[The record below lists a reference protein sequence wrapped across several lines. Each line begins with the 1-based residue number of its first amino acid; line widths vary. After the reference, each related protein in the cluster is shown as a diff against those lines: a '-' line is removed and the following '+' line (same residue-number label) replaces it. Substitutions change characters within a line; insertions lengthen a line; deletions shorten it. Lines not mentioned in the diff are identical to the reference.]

1 MFSAISSVAYKYTNY
16 LDPFYGHVKHLVF
29 GVTAMLIMSRIPYRI
44 LRRIYVVLLPI
55 TVIVLFITPYIGV
68 TLNGGTRAI
77 RIAGFDVQPQ
87 EFAKL
92 FVIMFLAD
100 ILSVYQQN
108 STRTDI
114 SEDERKAN
122 EKTYFWMILAVVAV
136 TILPI
141 AVQNFSTAIM
151 IALLTFIMMIV
162 GRVNWRRMAVLT
174 GTTLGVGILVIV
186 ILVNLPQSVNEK
198 LPGHMSSIKGRIER
212 AMDDI
217 RTPDDK
223 KVYKITDE
231 NRQPMHAK
239 IAIANGR
246 IPSGPGNS
254 IQRDYLPLAFS
265 DFIFAILIEESG
277 WFGIILT
284 MLSYLSILF
293 IAGTILYKSEKIYPS
308 LLAIG
313 LCTMIVMQAMI
324 SMCVAVGLGPVTG
337 QPLPLISR
345 GGSSILMTCIM
356 LGIVLS
362 ISRSIYIQ
370 REAKKEDTNGESV
383 NRTTGETINR
393 LND

>member
-1 MFSAISSVAYKYTNY
+1 
-16 LDPFYGHVKHLVF
+16 
-29 GVTAMLIMSRIPYRI
+29 
-44 LRRIYVVLLPI
+44 
-55 TVIVLFITPYIGV
+55 
-68 TLNGGTRAI
+68 
-77 RIAGFDVQPQ
+77 
-87 EFAKL
+87 
-92 FVIMFLAD
+92 MFLAD

-122 EKTYFWMILAVVAV
+122 EKTYFWAILGVVAV